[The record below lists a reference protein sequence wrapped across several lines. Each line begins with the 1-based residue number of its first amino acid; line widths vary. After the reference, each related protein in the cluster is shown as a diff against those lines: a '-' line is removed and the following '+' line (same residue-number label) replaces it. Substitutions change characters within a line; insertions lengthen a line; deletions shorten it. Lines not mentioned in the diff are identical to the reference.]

1 MAALAIAEIGADA
14 FEDGHAIGSR
24 RRAMYRHRQAPAHTP
39 VTIAPQD
46 RRSVPV
52 TRFRPAVP
60 AADSPEVQPPPEPPP
75 GIAARRRATLAA
87 LFGLAAVGGP
97 AHAQM
102 DPGGGGRGM
111 RGQRGEGPRPDDGK
125 DAHGPDAAPR
135 DLVAAFARRLRE
147 GVPEL
152 ALAPPQQGPWRDFV
166 RSLDEVGR
174 HNERRLQRILYRS
187 AATVSATAPLTS
199 YIAAE
204 VDEGEG
210 RQEALSELKVN
221 HDKLDALLDE
231 RQRDVLTRLFVATRS
246 ELQAPRAR

>member
-1 MAALAIAEIGADA
+1 
-14 FEDGHAIGSR
+14 
-24 RRAMYRHRQAPAHTP
+24 
-39 VTIAPQD
+39 
-46 RRSVPV
+46 VP
-52 TRFRPAVP
+52 T
-60 AADSPEVQPPPEPPP
+60 ADSPEILPPPEPPP
-75 GIAARRRATLAA
+75 AIAARRRATLAA

-97 AHAQM
+97 AEAQM
-102 DPGGGGRGM
+102 GPGGGGRGM
-111 RGQRGEGPRPDDGK
+111 RGQPAEGPRPDSAR

-147 GVPEL
+147 GLPEL

-187 AATVSATAPLTS
+187 AAAFSATAPLTS
-199 YIAAE
+199 FIAAE

-210 RQEALSELKVN
+210 RQEALAELKVD

-231 RQRDVLTRLFVATRS
+231 RQRDLLARLFVATRS
-246 ELQAPRAR
+246 ELQAPREG